1 MPYKALIFD
10 MDGTLVDNMDYH
22 KQSWIELFKHHQLD
36 LDYKTFDQK
45 YHKGSLVEIMAR
57 LFPNISDRETLREIG
72 SYKEVLY
79 RDLYRPHIQPIAGLE
94 TFLTQIHQQNLPMGI
109 ATMGDQHNI
118 DFTFE
123 ALQMGSYFHSTT
135 GGHEV
140 ARGKPHPEIFLT
152 AAQKIGVLPKDCLA
166 FEDTRSGVT
175 AALEAGM
182 DVVGVTTMFDEK
194 TLLELGCIKTIKHYK
209 KINVGFV
216 NN

>member
-36 LDYKTFDQK
+36 LEYDTFDEK

-57 LFPNISDRETLREIG
+57 LFPHISDRERLREIG

-79 RDLYRPHIQPIAGLE
+79 RELYRPHITPIAGLNG
-94 TFLTQIHQQNLPMGI
+94 FLNQVQQLGLPMGI

-123 ALQMGSYFHSTT
+123 ALQIGSYFHSTT

-140 ARGKPHPEIFLT
+140 EHGKPHPEIFLT
-152 AAQKIGVLPKDCLA
+152 AAQRIGI
-166 FEDTRSGVT
+166 SGVT
-175 AALEAGM
+175 AAKAAGM

-194 TLLELGCIKTIKHYK
+194 TLLELGCVKTLSTYHEMDL
-209 KINVGFV
+209 NLLG
-216 NN
+216 